1 MSGQL
6 AAAEP
11 YATRFETEVTS
22 IDGKRVWLER
32 SYFYAES
39 GGQPA
44 DRGRIGDA
52 EVVDVQLEDGEPV
65 HVLAE
70 EPSFRVGRRVLCSI
84 DWSFRMY
91 CMRAHTAS
99 HVLYGAGRR
108 LLEDLGY
115 GGFDIGE
122 EKVRVDLET
131 GTEIDDETLIELNEL
146 VNRAVWESRPVSWE
160 SVPVAEAREREDV
173 AFNEATED
181 GAFRK
186 GRVRIVTIGGKDENG
201 NGGNGVGTGGFGRNG
216 AGPKVVTSSGGDE
229 PIGDGSGSGLGDDTW
244 DVAACGGTHV
254 RNTREIGPVTVLGRS
269 NPGEGL
275 TRVELAVGP
284 AAIERRTAEK
294 RAVFD
299 AKRTLGA
306 SIADVGEEVTRV
318 VDDREELADRVA
330 TRERQLAASR
340 LTGEDACVIE
350 RGGGG
355 DGDGNGDRDGE
366 NWLVAT
372 VGDLPVDAVS
382 DAVREHTG
390 PDGDGPVDADVVGVV
405 ALGGD
410 ETTFAVVGSAAPEV
424 QPATA
429 VLEELGAE
437 FGGGGGGSDRL
448 AQGGGFDA
456 APETIGRYLD
466 RE

>member
-11 YATRFETEVTS
+11 YATRFETEVTAV
-22 IDGKRVWLER
+22 DGRQVWLER

-44 DRGRIGDA
+44 DRGTVGDVDVA
-52 EVVDVQLEDGEPV
+52 DVQLLDGEQV
-65 HVLAE
+65 HVLE
-70 EPSFRVGRRVLCSI
+70 SEPTFKAGHRVLCSV

-108 LLEDLGY
+108 ILDDLGY

-122 EKVRVDLET
+122 RKVRVDLET
-131 GTEIDDETLIELNEL
+131 STEIDDDVLIELDEL
-146 VNRAVWESRPVSWE
+146 INRAVWESRPVSWE
-160 SVPVAEAREREDV
+160 DVPVTEAREREDV

-186 GRVRIVTIGGKDENG
+186 GRVRLVTIGEDDAGAG
-201 NGGNGVGTGGFGRNG
+201 NGTAIRTTKTGSR
-216 AGPKVVTSSGGDE
+216 AE
-229 PIGDGSGSGLGDDTW
+229 PW

-275 TRVELAVGP
+275 TRIELAVGP
-284 AAIERRTAEK
+284 RAIDRRTAEK

-299 AKRTLGA
+299 AKRALGTG
-306 SIADVGEEVTRV
+306 IEDVSSELVRLTGRRDDLEERLRHAESKLVSARLEGGESFE
-318 VDDREELADRVA
+318 REGEHWRVA
-330 TRERQLAASR
+330 TVD
-340 LTGEDACVIE
+340 DADTE
-350 RGGGG
+350 
-355 DGDGNGDRDGE
+355 
-366 NWLVAT
+366 L
-372 VGDLPVDAVS
+372 VGDVVRSRIDA
-382 DAVREHTG
+382 RENSE
-390 PDGDGPVDADVVGVV
+390 GDDVIV
-405 ALGGD
+405 AIGESGAP
-410 ETTFAVVGSAAPEV
+410 FAVVGRAGSRSATDLLDEL
-424 QPATA
+424 TA
-429 VLEELGAE
+429 S
-437 FGGGGGGSDRL
+437 FGGGGGGSETL

-456 APETIGRYLD
+456 SVDELYDSLR
-466 RE
+466 

>member
-11 YATRFETEVTS
+11 YATRFETEVTA
-22 IDGKRVWLER
+22 IDGTRVWLER

-52 EVVDVQLEDGEPV
+52 EVVDVHLVDGEPV

-70 EPSFRVGRRVLCSI
+70 EPSFRAGTRVLCSI

-108 LLEDLGY
+108 LLDDLGY

-131 GTEIDDETLIELNEL
+131 STTIDDETVVELDEL
-146 VNRAVWESRPVSWE
+146 VNRAVWESRPVSWDD
-160 SVPVAEAREREDV
+160 VPVAQARKRDDV

-181 GAFRK
+181 GAFEK
-186 GRVRIVTIGGKDENG
+186 GRVRLVTIGGKDDNG
-201 NGGNGVGTGGFGRNG
+201 NGGNGGRSSGFGTNG
-216 AGPKVVTSSGGDE
+216 TGPKVVTSSSAGDDQTM
-229 PIGDGSGSGLGDDTW
+229 GDGSGLALSDGVW

-254 RNTREIGPVTVLGRS
+254 RNTREIGPVTLLGRA

-275 TRVELAVGP
+275 TRIEFAVGP
-284 AAIERRTAEK
+284 SAIDRRTAEK
-294 RAVFD
+294 RAALD
-299 AKRTLGA
+299 AKRTLDATIDGV
-306 SIADVGEEVTRV
+306 SEELSRV
-318 VDDREELADRVA
+318 VDERDDLADRLA
-330 TRERQLAASR
+330 GREQALAAAR
-340 LTGEDACVIE
+340 LA
-350 RGGGG
+350 GG
-355 DGDGNGDRDGE
+355 DVSTFDRDGE
-366 NWLVAT
+366 TWLTAT
-372 VGDLPVDAVS
+372 VGDLPIDAVS
-382 DAVREHTG
+382 EGVRERVNSSSEPDAPVAGAVEAETG
-390 PDGDGPVDADVVGVV
+390 VDIVV
-405 ALGGD
+405 AVGGD
-410 ETTFAVVGSAAPEV
+410 DATFAVAGAADSATTS
-424 QPATA
+424 ATA
-429 VLEELGAE
+429 VLDELGSE
-437 FGGGGGGSDRL
+437 FGGGGGGSDRV

-456 APETIGRYLD
+456 APEELRRYI
-466 RE
+466 E